1 MSYPWKQDHVLVVS
15 RTYLPVNVAPRRL
28 GGAAIYP
35 GSMTDESIAAWV
47 GRQLTGPGAVRKS
60 PVLRRMRGALI
71 GGTGNPENSSRLW
84 EDTEVFISYR
94 SADAAAAR
102 RLAAELSAG
111 RHHGGRPMRT
121 VLLEPGQLAHPEE
134 VLSPLLRWNTLAVI
148 SDIVMACR
156 EIWVVANPDYLASWW
171 TQGELICRLYAGS
184 KALLQVCSP
193 GNGRIPTVPEG
204 LTATLSDV
212 LSEDFWNVPL
222 LQCPRC
228 SLAGRVP
235 DRLDIGSF
243 LLNTSPRLYPVPPAS
258 LEEHARDGGELHCP
272 NGCGML
278 FTISPLPPRYL
289 WYALP
294 AGPHSSFLE
303 SLPAYKATS
312 VQATR

>member
-1 MSYPWKQDHVLVVS
+1 
-15 RTYLPVNVAPRRL
+15 
-28 GGAAIYP
+28 
-35 GSMTDESIAAWV
+35 MTDESIAAWV

-60 PVLRRMRGALI
+60 PALRRMRGALI

-148 SDIVMACR
+148 S
-156 EIWVVANPDYLASWW
+156 
-171 TQGELICRLYAGS
+171 
-184 KALLQVCSP
+184 
-193 GNGRIPTVPEG
+193 
-204 LTATLSDV
+204 
-212 LSEDFWNVPL
+212 
-222 LQCPRC
+222 
-228 SLAGRVP
+228 
-235 DRLDIGSF
+235 
-243 LLNTSPRLYPVPPAS
+243 PRLYPVPPAS

-294 AGPHSSFLE
+294 VGPHSSFLE